1 MMTNSGEAWNDQ
13 DNNRNDFDNN
23 TNSFSVQNED
33 AFNSNELDDD
43 ELREDEG
50 GGDDDDLEPTFDQ
63 DDLNDGDEEEYDRPL
78 EIPNEGDDNEIPEEG
93 ESNNEGAGYHAQPEV
108 DQPQTGA
115 DTSYSE
121 QNDVTP
127 PNKKEFP
134 SEGHVETDF
143 VSRPHGRTT
152 GRMIGHEPG
161 TEGL

>member
-1 MMTNSGEAWNDQ
+1 MITNREEAWNDQ

-23 TNSFSVQNED
+23 TNSFSGQNED

-43 ELREDEG
+43 ELKEDEG
-50 GGDDDDLEPTFDQ
+50 DDDNDDLEPTFDQ
-63 DDLNDGDEEEYDRPL
+63 DDLNEEDEEYDRPL
-78 EIPNEGDDNEIPEEG
+78 EIPDEGDDNEIPEES
-93 ESNNEGAGYHAQPEV
+93 ESDNEGTGYNSQPEV

-121 QNDVTP
+121 KNDVTP

-134 SEGHVETDF
+134 SEGPAQTDF
-143 VSRPHGRTT
+143 ASRPHGRTT

-161 TEGL
+161 TEGI